1 MPHTLK
7 SGALSLATLRQGY
20 QGPAVVA
27 LSKDDHANIQ
37 AARDTVLKVLDEG
50 RTVYGINTGF
60 GLLARTNIA
69 PDQLGDLQR
78 NLVLSHMAGVGEYLS
93 DDVCRLVLIL
103 KILSLSKGH
112 SGVRT
117 RLVESLNALLKAEVY
132 PCIPEKGSVGA
143 SGDLAPLAHL
153 SGVLLGVGKVRHKGK
168 EMSAEAGLEVAG
180 LKPMT
185 LEAKEGLALL
195 NGTQVSNAL
204 ALSGLFEIEN
214 VFAAAMV
221 AGALSVDAAKGSD
234 APFNAGLHEVRGQ
247 KGQIMVAGVY
257 RGLLAGSAIRESHV
271 DCDRVQ
277 DPYCLR
283 CQPQVMGAILDQME
297 HAAGILLREAGAVSD
312 NPIVFAKT
320 GEIISG
326 GNFHGEPV
334 AFAADNLAIALAE
347 IGNLS
352 ERRTALLMD
361 EKLSG
366 LPAFLI
372 KEGGLNSGFMIAQV
386 TAAALASEN
395 KQMAGPASVDTIPT
409 SANQEDHVSMATFAA
424 RRLHDMAFNAGNIV
438 AVEILAA
445 LQGIDFHAP
454 LKTSKA
460 LLPIYDEIR
469 AQVPNLSGDR
479 PMTPDI
485 EAIHGFIKDG
495 FFNKFTENLL
505 PGGARD
511 G

>member
-7 SGALSLATLRQGY
+7 SGDLSLATLRQGY
-20 QGPAVVA
+20 QSPAVVS
-27 LSKDDHANIQ
+27 LSANDKANIQ
-37 AARDTVLKVLDEG
+37 AARDTVLKVLEEG

-60 GLLARTNIA
+60 GLLARTKIA
-69 PDQLGDLQR
+69 SDQLHDLQK
-78 NLVLSHMAGVGEYLS
+78 NLVLSHMAGVGDYLS

-112 SGVRT
+112 SGVRIE
-117 RLVESLNALLKAEVY
+117 LVEALNSLLSAEVY

-143 SGDLAPLAHL
+143 SGDLAPLAHF
-153 SGVLLGVGKVRHKGK
+153 SGVLLGVGKVRHRAK
-168 EMSAEAGLEVAG
+168 ELPAEAGLEIAG

-204 ALSGLFEIEN
+204 ALSGLFEIEK

-247 KGQIMVAGVY
+247 KGQIKVAKVY
-257 RGLLAGSAIRESHV
+257 RALLKGSAIRDSHRE
-271 DCDRVQ
+271 CPRVQ

-283 CQPQVMGAILDQME
+283 CQPQVMGAILDQMD

-312 NPIVFAKT
+312 NPIVFADS

-334 AFAADNLAIALAE
+334 AMAADNLAIALAE

-372 KEGGLNSGFMIAQV
+372 NEGGLNSGFMIAQV

-454 LKTSKA
+454 LKTSKT
-460 LLPIYDEIR
+460 LLPVYEKIR
-469 AQVPNLSGDR
+469 GKVPNLAEDR

-485 EAIHGFIKDG
+485 EIIHDLIKDG
-495 FFNKFTENLL
+495 FFNSFAETLL
-505 PGGARD
+505 PGGGED